1 MKSQAGATDMV
12 RQLAFE
18 LGSKPALGRDDFFVS
33 EANQMAVATLERVDS
48 WPNGKLILC
57 GPAASGKTHLAHVWA
72 SESGARI
79 LPAKSLVARKI
90 DAEVNGPL
98 VIEDVDDMSR
108 ADEDA
113 LFHLHNLM
121 LAEGHPLLFTMAAPP
136 AQLSV
141 ELPDLLS
148 RLQGTTLV
156 TLDPPDDALLGVVLM
171 KMFADRQISLP
182 PGVLDYILPRIERSF
197 AAVRAFVDEMD
208 ARALSEGKPI
218 GKRLAGEILRP

>member
-1 MKSQAGATDMV
+1 MAK
-12 RQLAFE
+12 QLAFE

-79 LPAKSLVARKI
+79 ISAQGLAAREI
-90 DAEVNGPL
+90 AEEATGPL
-98 VIEDVDDMSR
+98 VVEDVDDLSR

-121 LAEGHPLLFTMAAPP
+121 LAEGHPLLMTMAAPP
-136 AQLSV
+136 AQLRIQ
-141 ELPDLLS
+141 LPDLMS

-156 TLDPPDDALLGVVLM
+156 ALDLPDDPLLGVVLM

-182 PGVLDYILPRIERSF
+182 PGLLDYILPRIERSF
-197 AAVRAFVDEMD
+197 SAARAFVDEMD